1 MASGRQGRRLKGD
14 SGSLTLMLA
23 ALFVALLA
31 LAGLVIDGGA
41 KLDAASNA
49 TAIAQEAAR
58 AGADQVNQ
66 PTAYSSG
73 SFVVNP
79 ALAVSAARQYLTS
92 AGYTGAVTVTGNTTI
107 RVVVRVRVRAQVLSL
122 IGIDWLN
129 SSGSATATLEV
140 GVTGPR
146 T

>member
-1 MASGRQGRRLKGD
+1 MTSGRQGRRVEGD

-31 LAGLVIDGGA
+31 LTGLVIDGGA

-58 AGADQVNQ
+58 AGAGQVNQ

-79 ALAVSAARQYLTS
+79 SLAVSAARQYLTR
-92 AGYTGAVTVTGNTTI
+92 AGYNGAVTVTGNTTI